1 VSDGGAESAYHL
13 PVLRDE
19 VTELLVTDPDGLYVD
34 GTLGGGGH
42 ARAILARLGQ
52 GGRLLGVD
60 RDPEALAAC
69 RESFGE
75 TDGRL
80 LLAQGNFAEL
90 PHLLA
95 EHGLGGARGI
105 LLDLGV
111 SSRHLDAGERGF
123 SFLRPGPLDMRMGPD
138 ADRSAADLVNTL
150 PEGDLAR
157 IFREFGEEPRARRA
171 ARAVAEARNERPIE
185 STQALAAV
193 IERALGRRGGKHPA
207 TRIFQALRIAV
218 NRELEALD
226 AFLGAF
232 EELLEPGGRVAVI
245 SYHSLEDRMV
255 KQAFRERT
263 PHCICP
269 PRAPRCVCGLP
280 GTLRAVTRKAVRPG

>member
-1 VSDGGAESAYHL
+1 
-13 PVLRDE
+13 
-19 VTELLVTDPDGLYVD
+19 
-34 GTLGGGGH
+34 
-42 ARAILARLGQ
+42 
-52 GGRLLGVD
+52 VD

-69 RESFGE
+69 RETFGE

-90 PHLLA
+90 PRLLA
-95 EHGLGGARGI
+95 ERDLGGVRGI

-193 IERALGRRGGKHPA
+193 IERALGRRSGKHPA

-226 AFLGAF
+226 AFLGSF
-232 EELLEPGGRVAVI
+232 EELLEPGGRVAII

-255 KQAFRERT
+255 KQAFRERA

-280 GTLRAVTRKAVRPG
+280 GTLRAVTRKAVRPGEEEIARNPRARSARLRVAEKLAGAAPSAPRKDG